1 MAIQASSS
9 QASATISHQTWFWA
23 CPSQQRQVAQAR
35 VLGAPDPVLAPGP
48 PPVPQFQAG
57 ELSAAG
63 ADWRCCPICRGVV
76 GRRRVE
82 VGPVV
87 GTAGS
92 KRCHDRAAGVTSTR
106 SWSTGLGL
114 LQALALREFVA
125 VVHQA
130 VT

>member
-63 ADWRCCPICRGVV
+63 ADWRVLPDMPRCC
-76 GRRRVE
+76 
-82 VGPVV
+82 
-87 GTAGS
+87 GS
-92 KRCHDRAAGVTSTR
+92 AAGRGRPGSGNR
-106 SWSTGLGL
+106 
-114 LQALALREFVA
+114 RK
-125 VVHQA
+125 
-130 VT
+130 